1 MPMGARADPDVG
13 RASVPI
19 VSAMRQASFVI
30 AVRFCIPHLRSTS
43 SSRAEIGHARPP
55 PNARKRLKTMRTLLL
70 DGSLS
75 RVPETVGAAAGAAV
89 GTRRAAWGFLAVECE
104 AVMVL
109 WGSVVA
115 LLASLA
121 GLVEHRR
128 GRKW

>member
-1 MPMGARADPDVG
+1 
-13 RASVPI
+13 
-19 VSAMRQASFVI
+19 
-30 AVRFCIPHLRSTS
+30 
-43 SSRAEIGHARPP
+43 
-55 PNARKRLKTMRTLLL
+55 MRTLLL

-121 GLVEHRR
+121 GLVTLGSTYVLGDASALVFAMSLFTLICAMEARS
-128 GRKW
+128 